1 MHVLINFALT
11 ENRKQHQKTMT
22 NWGKIFA
29 RDSTDKGLIFPTQ
42 STFEKWDKEKKP
54 RPDRKIGRRCE
65 QAICRER

>member
-29 RDSTDKGLIFPTQ
+29 RDSADKGLIFPTTQ
-42 STFEKWDKEKKP
+42 STFEKWDKEK
-54 RPDRKIGRRCE
+54 
-65 QAICRER
+65 